1 MFKRLPGFSFIN
13 NHLINYPT
21 PSTLNYLWNFGS
33 LAGIFLVIQII
44 TGLFLSIH
52 YSATTELAFDSVE
65 RIVRDVNYGWLLK
78 NIHANGASFFFLII
92 YIHIARALYFQS
104 FKTLPVVWMSGII
117 IFILMMATAF
127 LGYVLPWGQMS
138 FWGATVITNLFS
150 AIPFI
155 GKSIVTWLWGGYS
168 IDSPTLMRF
177 YTLHYCLPF
186 ILIGL
191 VLIHILLLHESGS
204 SSAFQKVKFDSVRF
218 FSYYAVKDLFGLV
231 GIFVVFFIMVMF
243 HPNYLGHPDNFIPA
257 NPLVTPPH
265 IVPEWYFLPFYAILR
280 AIPNK
285 IGGVFLMFSSI
296 FLLFFI
302 KYNTY
307 LVYNSFSS
315 KITTSC
321 VMKSVQQF
329 TTTEFQPLH
338 KIWFWFFISDFFLLG
353 YLGSQPAKEPFITI
367 SLVATFIYFFSLT
380 FGYILIQTLDN
391 YFSYTFF
398 VYYIDTDDVYAT
410 SFFIVLKRWIKRKMM
425 QTNTKNTI

>member
-1 MFKRLPGFSFIN
+1 MFKRFSGYSFFN

-33 LAGIFLVIQII
+33 LAGIFLSIQII
-44 TGLFLSIH
+44 TGLFLSMH

-65 RIVRDVNYGWLLK
+65 RIARDVNYGWLLK
-78 NIHANGASFFFLII
+78 NVHANGASFFFLII

-104 FKTLPVVWMSGII
+104 FKTLPVVWISGII

-155 GKSIVTWLWGGYS
+155 GKSIVVWLWGGYS

-186 ILIGL
+186 ILVGL
-191 VLIHILLLHESGS
+191 AVSHILLLHESGS
-204 SSAFQKVKFDSVRF
+204 SSTFQKIKFDSIKF
-218 FSYYAVKDLFGLV
+218 SSYYTVKDLL
-231 GIFVVFFIMVMF
+231 GIIVVLLGFFIMVLF
-243 HPNYLGHPDNFIPA
+243 FPNYLGHPDNFIPA

-285 IGGVFLMFSSI
+285 IGGVFLMFSAI

-307 LVYNSFSS
+307 LVYNNFSS
-315 KITTSC
+315 KITTSR
-321 VMKSVQQF
+321 VMESVYQF

-338 KIWFWFFISDFFLLG
+338 KIWFWFFVSDFFLLG

-367 SLVATFIYFFSLT
+367 SLIATFFYFFSLT
-380 FGYILIQTLDN
+380 IGYIITQNLDN

-398 VYYIDTDDVYAT
+398 VYYIDTDDVYST
-410 SFFIVLKRWIKRKMM
+410 VFFIPKRQHFKK
-425 QTNTKNTI
+425 KNFEEGQKK

>member
-1 MFKRLPGFSFIN
+1 MIKKIPGGFFLN

-44 TGLFLSIH
+44 TGIFLSMH
-52 YSATTELAFDSVE
+52 YSATTDLAFASIE
-65 RIVRDVNYGWLLK
+65 RIVRDINYGWLLK

-92 YIHIARALYFQS
+92 YIHVARALYFQS
-104 FKTLPVVWMSGII
+104 FRTLPLVWGSGIL

-155 GKSIVTWLWGGYS
+155 GKTIVIWLWGGYS

-186 ILIGL
+186 VLIGL
-191 VLIHILLLHESGS
+191 AIMHILILHENGS
-204 SSAFQKVKFDSVRF
+204 SFAFQKIKFDHVRF
-218 FSYYAVKDLFGLV
+218 VSYYAVKDLFGLT
-231 GIFVVFFIMVMF
+231 FVLLGFIIMAMF
-243 HPNYLGHPDNFIPA
+243 YPNYLGHPDNFIPA

-285 IGGVFLMFSSI
+285 IGGVFLMFSAI
-296 FLLFFI
+296 FILFFI
-302 KYNTY
+302 NYNNY
-307 LVYNSFSS
+307 LVYNSFKS
-315 KITTSC
+315 KITTSKA
-321 VMKSVQQF
+321 MASIYKF
-329 TTTEFQPLH
+329 TTTEFNPLH
-338 KIWFWFFISDFFLLG
+338 KIWFWFFVSDFFLLG

-367 SLVATFIYFFSLT
+367 SLVATFLYFFSLT
-380 FGYILIQTLDN
+380 IGYILVHNLDN
-391 YFSYTFF
+391 YFSYSFF
-398 VYYIDTDDVYAT
+398 LYYIDTDYVYAT
-410 SFFIVLKRWIKRKMM
+410 SFYVSPDQLQLIQK
-425 QTNTKNTI
+425 KNSSKPSAK